1 MTTRNDTHGKVAV
14 VTGASSGIGAATA
27 RALVADG
34 YRVALLARRLDRISS
49 LADELGNGSVAIE
62 ADVTD
67 RGSIVAAADRVRQE
81 LGNADVLINNAGV
94 MLLGPFDSDQRDDY
108 RQMIEVNLLGAIT
121 TTEVFLDQVKDAG
134 GDIINISSVAGRTA
148 RSGNGV
154 YAATKWGINGWS
166 ESLRQELLPDVC
178 VTLVEPGVVAT
189 ELPNHITHADTKHGV
204 QQLYDK
210 AEVTADSSCVDPRGE
225 VAIPTK
231 GDELDLDSR
240 WVVGER
246 NSAGGSAGLRSGLP
260 GVSGGSEVR
269 SKDAKRRPR
278 SAVRP
283 SRRTTQ
289 IFCP

>member
-1 MTTRNDTHGKVAV
+1 MTTSNDTRGKVAV

-27 RALVADG
+27 RALAANG

-49 LADELGNGSVAIE
+49 LADELGNGSVAVE

-81 LGNADVLINNAGV
+81 LGTADVLINNAGV

-121 TTEVFLDQVKDAG
+121 TTEVFLDQVKDGG

-148 RSGNGV
+148 RSGNGA

-166 ESLRQELLPDVC
+166 ESLRQELLPDVR

-210 AEVTADSSCVDPRGE
+210 AVVTAED
-225 VAIPTK
+225 VAEIIAFI
-231 GDELDLDSR
+231 LS
-240 WVVGER
+240 
-246 NSAGGSAGLRSGLP
+246 
-260 GVSGGSEVR
+260 
-269 SKDAKRRPR
+269 RPR
-278 SAVRP
+278 RLAINEILLRP
-283 SRRTTQ
+283 AGQ
-289 IFCP
+289 Q